1 MSAALFRKPRVT
13 YSIIEKLVIMATI
26 RITNGFANL
35 SCVKLIVKATN
46 VWTAM
51 TNSPYFP
58 TPVPSLADFK
68 DQIDA
73 LAAAVAEAESGSSFQ
88 KAIRDQIKQLLI
100 GMMHALANYVLFTA
114 NGDLIVAQ
122 SSGFSIAKTPT
133 PAPPITDI
141 TNQKL
146 EDGVTSGQLQ

>member
-1 MSAALFRKPRVT
+1 
-13 YSIIEKLVIMATI
+13 MAII

-51 TNSPYFP
+51 SNSPYFT

-73 LAAAVAEAESGSSFQ
+73 LAAALPVTAE
-88 KAIRDQIKQLLI
+88 I
-100 GMMHALANYVLFTA
+100 
-114 NGDLIVAQ
+114 
-122 SSGFSIAKTPT
+122 
-133 PAPPITDI
+133 
-141 TNQKL
+141 
-146 EDGVTSGQLQ
+146 